1 MELVK
6 ALIIHFTPLKFTILG
21 SLMSNPSSDLIEK
34 HLLELQDICTTLDDD
49 EQKLEDQIQSTIQTL
64 REKISKILKKQ
75 EEELIKQG
83 REIFKNKRKSL
94 DEQLSQFK
102 ELKLKR
108 SIYLEERLEDKLAGM
123 EKDIKASCLG
133 LNKHFLATNVGVS
146 CDNEDITAC
155 IQRQLCRIQLHNEQ
169 QSDTSQD
176 DKVISCVAGFTKQ
189 LALPKDIPHANW
201 TFETHL
207 EGELTTAFELSYQ
220 SDGTCTFTPTNSG
233 CYNLKTIVDDCTIV
247 KRVAVRPYDRPYK
260 PLRNVVNPR
269 SRYCSIRGNELFV
282 TCRCNPNMHVYDLE
296 TGKMLRT
303 LCGDFKRGRGI
314 VLRKDCLYVT
324 DAGRSQFAKVSYD
337 TKISPVW
344 YSREGEAKGELKWP
358 LGMEMDDQGRLFI
371 ANKGNKRIEIF
382 KPSYSPIDWE
392 PDYNI
397 TLDYE
402 PYDLAFDSD
411 DNIHIACGE
420 KNEKVDQIFI
430 YTIDGH
436 KIGEY
441 GNGLICGPGGIAID
455 KYGYRYVTEY
465 SLEGRLVIFNREG
478 QVVSTSDPLNYP
490 MGVCID
496 TDGSIYVACNLSH
509 RVVQF

>member
-6 ALIIHFTPLKFTILG
+6 TLMIHFTPPILG

-34 HLLELQDICTTLDDD
+34 HLSELQDVRTTLDDD
-49 EQKLEDQIQSTIQTL
+49 ERKLENQIRTTIQKL
-64 REKISKILKKQ
+64 REEISKTLKKH
-75 EEELIKQG
+75 EEELVEQC
-83 REIFKNKRKSL
+83 REIFKSKRKIL
-94 DEQLSQFK
+94 EEKLSQDK
-102 ELKLKR
+102 ELKLKC
-108 SIYLEERLEDKLAGM
+108 SIYLKEKLEDKLA
-123 EKDIKASCLG
+123 EVDKDIESCLAQK
-133 LNKHFLATNVGVS
+133 NDFLATNVGVS
-146 CDNEDITAC
+146 CDNKDITEE
-155 IQRQLCRIQLHNEQ
+155 IQHQLCRIQLHNEQ
-169 QSDTSQD
+169 QSDISQD
-176 DKVISCVAGFTKQ
+176 DKVISCVAGFTKH

-201 TFETHL
+201 RFEAQL
-207 EGELTTAFELSYQ
+207 EGEPTTAFESSCQ
-220 SDGTCTFTPTNSG
+220 SDGIFTFTPTNPG
-233 CYNLKTIVDDCTIV
+233 CYKLKAIADDCTIV
-247 KRVAVRPYDRPYK
+247 KHVAVRPYDRPYK
-260 PLRNVVNPR
+260 PLRNIVNPR

-397 TLDYE
+397 TLDYK

-411 DNIHIACGE
+411 GNIHIACGE
-420 KNEKVDQIFI
+420 KNEKVDRIFI
-430 YTIDGH
+430 YTIDGR
-436 KIGEY
+436 KIEEY

-465 SLEGRLVIFNREG
+465 SFEGRLVIFNREG
-478 QVVSTSDPLNYP
+478 QVVSTSDPLNYS

>member
-1 MELVK
+1 
-6 ALIIHFTPLKFTILG
+6 
-21 SLMSNPSSDLIEK
+21 MSNSSSMDLNEK
-34 HLLELQDICTTLDDD
+34 HLSDLQEICTTLDDD
-49 EQKLEDQIQSTIQTL
+49 ERKLEALIQSNIQTL
-64 REKISKILKKQ
+64 RGEVSKSLKKH
-75 EEELIKQG
+75 EEELIEES
-83 REIFKNKRKSL
+83 REIFEHKHKIA

-102 ELKLKR
+102 ELIHKR
-108 SIYLEERLEDKLAGM
+108 SIYLEEKQEDKLAKLD
-123 EKDIKASCLG
+123 KDIEASRLT

-146 CDNEDITAC
+146 CDKQNITEN
-155 IQRQLCRIQLHNEQ
+155 IQCQLCRIQLHNEQ
-169 QSDTSQD
+169 QSDISQD

-189 LALPKDIPHANW
+189 LALPKDKPHVNW
-201 TFETHL
+201 RFEAQL
-207 EGELTTAFELSYQ
+207 EGKPTTQFELSCQ
-220 SDGTCTFTPTNSG
+220 SDGTCTFTPLNPG
-233 CYNLKTIVDDCTIV
+233 CYDLKAIADDCTIV
-247 KRVAVRPYDRPYK
+247 KRVVVRAYDRPYK
-260 PLRNVVNPR
+260 PLRNIVNPR
-269 SRYCSIRGNELFV
+269 SRYCSIHGNELFV

-296 TGKMLRT
+296 TDKMLRT

-314 VLRKDCLYVT
+314 VLRKDCLYVA

-337 TKISPVW
+337 TKIPPVW

-371 ANKGNKRIEIF
+371 ANMGNKRIEIF

-397 TLDYE
+397 TLDYK

-411 DNIHIACGE
+411 GNIHIACGE
-420 KNEKVDQIFI
+420 RYEKVDRIFI

-441 GNGLICGPGGIAID
+441 GNGQICGPGGIAID

-465 SLEGRLVIFNREG
+465 SFEGRLVIFNKKG
-478 QVVSTSDPLNYP
+478 LVVSTSDPLNYP